1 MSKKLMMLAL
11 AAVSAAM
18 FALPAVASAGNWHL
32 EKATGGATGPE
43 LAVTGGAS
51 TLSTSGNFLTVKGTG
66 MSGTAK
72 FNENSTTT
80 GVITA
85 ESNGVKGGLKFTG
98 VTSLGFPCNS
108 TGQVVNSGIVLTTPL
123 AFHLEKI
130 ETETPGLLVTPNG
143 GGAEPNHFASFSC
156 AGIPSVVRGN
166 GVFGDVTNK
175 CSEETEKGT
184 AVFQT
189 TGVNGVQK
197 YKQVTTTGTSY
208 SLEASTNGGAFGP
221 AAMEI
226 TTTMTGVKSKVNC
239 TLP

>member
-32 EKATGGATGPE
+32 ETAGKTTGPE
-43 LAVTGGAS
+43 LAITAGAGI
-51 TLSTSGNFLTVKGTG
+51 LSTKGNFLTVKNTG

-80 GVITA
+80 GTIDQVSA
-85 ESNGVKGGLKFTG
+85 GVTGGLKFTG
-98 VTSLGFPCNS
+98 VTSLGFPCTS
-108 TGQVVNSGIVLTTPL
+108 AGQPAGTVLTTPL

-130 ETETPGLLVTPNG
+130 ETETPGLLITPNG
-143 GGAEPNHFASFSC
+143 GGAEPKHFATFTC
-156 AGIPSVVRGN
+156 AGIKNVVRGN
-166 GVFGDVTNK
+166 GIFGDVTNK

-189 TGVNGVQK
+189 TGENGNQK
-197 YKQVTTTGTSY
+197 YKQVTTTGEIY
-208 SLEASTNGGAFGP
+208 DLEASTGEGAFGT

-226 TTTMTGVKSKVNC
+226 TATMTGVKSKVNC